1 MFLQIASCTSASKS
15 TDGRWETG
23 CSPGLVIWF
32 RAAAD
37 SRKRQLQRRARV
49 MMVRSKVYTMDRDVH
64 QCRQAIQAERQKLD
78 SLVAEKQRIEQAR

>member
-1 MFLQIASCTSASKS
+1 MAG
-15 TDGRWETG
+15 GRLY

-49 MMVRSKVYTMDRDVH
+49 MMVRSKVYAMDRDVH
-64 QCRQAIQAERQKLD
+64 RCRQAIQAERQKLD